1 MYTKLAW
8 DADYRRRITY
18 IDGIPLY
25 VAEYLGTFPRA
36 TEAHG
41 NATKLTREYVQTR
54 PAVLEAD
61 VDDIKATK
69 DKLRKVYE
77 RQHLDSYDDGLRNMK
92 QVTNAAKQVCDG
104 LQTKSSGNLADE
116 MQSLG
121 DFRNKQF
128 TPCTKSCPSLDMRVN
143 SVVLF
148 TQEQIDDIRMFCCG
162 GAPTNLR
169 CPSRRPHL

>member
-77 RQHLDSYDDGLRNMK
+77 RQHLDSYNDGLRNMK

-116 MQSLG
+116 MQSLLTRMSSEG
-121 DFRNKQF
+121 QDFVQGVNCLLR
-128 TPCTKSCPSLDMRVN
+128 KSP

>member
-1 MYTKLAW
+1 
-8 DADYRRRITY
+8 
-18 IDGIPLY
+18 
-25 VAEYLGTFPRA
+25 
-36 TEAHG
+36 
-41 NATKLTREYVQTR
+41 
-54 PAVLEAD
+54 
-61 VDDIKATK
+61 
-69 DKLRKVYE
+69 
-77 RQHLDSYDDGLRNMK
+77 MK

-116 MQSLG
+116 MQSLLTRMSSEG
-121 DFRNKQF
+121 QDFVQGVNCLLR
-128 TPCTKSCPSLDMRVN
+128 KSP